1 MATRRLVW
9 VDVAMVIAIVVFIG
23 VIAVAQSLS
32 TGATAVML
40 LAYMVGLVI
49 LAMVAERAAA
59 SEERTPPKK

>member
-49 LAMVAERAAA
+49 LAMVAETAAA